1 MAFQDYTEFI
11 EPLALPIRG
20 KVYTVPPMSHKD
32 GLRLTP
38 ILLGEGV
45 PNGMTDAELLRITLG
60 AAGIEMQADGVPAD
74 AIDRAMMTAIAEYKF
89 GRGAAEVMWKT
100 GGDPKAIQALTN
112 RAQRRT
118 KVPKQSPS
126 TGEADMTKQ
135 PASTSTTKASRKK

>member
-11 EPLALPIRG
+11 EPLQLPIRG
-20 KVYTVPPMSHKD
+20 KLYTIPPMSHKD

-38 ILLGEGV
+38 ILLGEGI
-45 PNGMTDAELLRITLG
+45 PEGMTDVELLQITLG
-60 AAGIEMQADGVPAD
+60 AAGVEMESDAVPPA

-118 KVPKQSPS
+118 VSKQSPS
-126 TGEADMTKQ
+126 TGEAD
-135 PASTSTTKASRKK
+135 TTKPPAVTSGTRSRKK